1 MSQHWFTNTS
11 NRQVLYG
18 SDKPTGGFFYT
29 EFYRD
34 DEIGKEDGDVVITKS
49 ALTINEI
56 ISELK
61 ENQGY
66 ILSEEEIDNI
76 LNDWVTETEPTPFQ
90 HNIGKMFGFNL
101 SEQLNRTESSI
112 LGYINS

>member
-1 MSQHWFTNTS
+1 MSQHWFTNVN

-34 DEIGKEDGDVVITKS
+34 DEIGDEDSDVVITKS

-76 LNDWVTETEPTPFQ
+76 LNDWTTETEPTPLQ
-90 HNIGKMFGFNL
+90 HNIGKMFGHNL
-101 SEQLNRTESSI
+101 SEQLERTESSI
-112 LGYINS
+112 FRYTNQ

>member
-1 MSQHWFTNTS
+1 MSQHWFTNVN

-34 DEIGKEDGDVVITKS
+34 DEIGDEDHDVVITKS

-56 ISELK
+56 ILEIK

-66 ILSEEEIDNI
+66 NLSSEEVNNI
-76 LNDWVTETEPTPFQ
+76 LNDWVNEPEPTPFQ
-90 HNIGKMFGFNL
+90 HNIAKMFGFDL

-112 LGYINS
+112 LGYINN

>member
-1 MSQHWFTNTS
+1 MSQHWFTNVN

-29 EFYRD
+29 EFCRD
-34 DEIGKEDGDVVITKS
+34 DEIGEEDGDVVITKS

-76 LNDWVTETEPTPFQ
+76 LSDWVTETEPTPFQ
-90 HNIGKMFGFNL
+90 HNIAKMFGFDL
-101 SEQLNRTESSI
+101 SEQLNRTESSV
-112 LGYINS
+112 LGYVNS

>member
-1 MSQHWFTNTS
+1 MSQHWFTNVN

-34 DEIGKEDGDVVITKS
+34 DEIGNEDHDVVIAKS

-56 ISELK
+56 IFELK

-66 ILSEEEIDNI
+66 DLSGEEINSI
-76 LNDWVTETEPTPFQ
+76 LNDWSSESAPTPFQ
-90 HNIGKMFGFNL
+90 HNISKMFGFDL
-101 SEQLNRTESSI
+101 SEQLSRTESSI
-112 LGYINS
+112 LGYINN

>member
-1 MSQHWFTNTS
+1 MSQHWFTNINS
-11 NRQVLYG
+11 RQVLYG

-34 DEIGKEDGDVVITKS
+34 DEIGDEDHDVVITKS

-56 ISELK
+56 IVELK

-66 ILSEEEIDNI
+66 NLSEEEISAI
-76 LNDWVTETEPTPFQ
+76 LNDWSSESEPTLFQ
-90 HNIGKMFGFNL
+90 HNIAKMFGFDL

-112 LGYINS
+112 LGYINN